1 MRFWRLENP
10 WPGVIPVRRNDRNRE
25 VAFDITTASLSPSSV
40 LHLPSLKHIAH
51 HALPTLVESS
61 IGPAVLF
68 YVMLTLVGFRGALIA
83 ALAWS
88 YAAAGRRIV
97 CRQRIPALLALGL
110 GLLTARS
117 IIAFFTKS
125 AFLYF
130 AQPTAGTIFVALLF
144 FGTAIAG
151 RPLVERLAHDFCPFD
166 EELTSQPVVRQ
177 FFLRVS
183 YLWAVVLLVNSGFVL
198 WLLIASSLHAFV
210 IERTLVTWV
219 LMGGGIVVSTVWF
232 VRTMRNGGITV
243 KFGAAHTPEVAVA
256 VEAPG

>member
-1 MRFWRLENP
+1 
-10 WPGVIPVRRNDRNRE
+10 
-25 VAFDITTASLSPSSV
+25 V
-40 LHLPSLKHIAH
+40 LHLPSVKHLAS

-61 IGPAVLF
+61 LGPAVLF
-68 YVMLTLVGFRGALIA
+68 YVMLSLVGFRGALIA
-83 ALAWS
+83 ALVWS
-88 YAAAGRRIV
+88 YAAAGRRIL
-97 CRQRIPALLALGL
+97 RRERIPALLALGL

-151 RPLVERLAHDFCPFD
+151 RPLVERLAHDFCPLD
-166 EELTSQPVVRQ
+166 EALTAQPLVRR

-198 WLLIASSLHAFV
+198 WLLVASSLHAFV

-219 LMGGGIVVSTVWF
+219 LMGGGIVFSTVWF
-232 VRTMRNGGITV
+232 VRTMRRGGITV
-243 KFGAAHTPEVAVA
+243 KFGAAHTPQTAVA
-256 VEAPG
+256 IEAPV